1 MATRQVLGGWADTVS
16 PSVELPGSPTLVS
29 LFGPST
35 CTLQYVC
42 AVTGVEMLVL
52 HSVILLAPGS
62 SKQSHTVLAQQ
73 IRPNEE
79 SSRACCTCRSCNH
92 SPLLMFMYSC
102 QQCTERTYT
111 LNRCSQLWLSL
122 RSPLSQAH

>member
-16 PSVELPGSPTLVS
+16 PSVELPGNQTLVS

-35 CTLQYVC
+35 CTLQYF
-42 AVTGVEMLVL
+42 ALSQVEMLVQ
-52 HSVILLAPGS
+52 HSVILQAPGT
-62 SKQSHTVLAQQ
+62 SKQHTVLAQQ
-73 IRPNEE
+73 IRPDDGEL
-79 SSRACCTCRSCNH
+79 ACRSCNH